1 MAQIGRFVQQTL
13 ENDLEGDHIAISLFD
28 ARNTDVFPRLL
39 LLAVESSSQMA

>member
-13 ENDLEGDHIAISLFD
+13 ENDLEGEHSAVDLSDSKD
-28 ARNTDVFPRLL
+28 ANVFRRLL